1 MQIKYVI
8 VILIKMSELSDSP
21 QLPKKSAK
29 VSKLESW
36 IALILVSLAN
46 FGVYFMNTRIN
57 FLGLLQSIW

>member
-1 MQIKYVI
+1 
-8 VILIKMSELSDSP
+8 MSELSDSP